1 MKDSKTLA
9 RKTDHI
15 QINLREDVRSDI
27 TTGLESYH
35 FIHNALPE
43 IDLKDIDLSTSFLSR
58 SLKLP
63 LLISS
68 MTGGTSDGEKINR
81 ILASAAEKW
90 GCAMGVGSQR
100 AGVDHPGSARTY
112 QVRKI
117 APNILL
123 LANLGAIQ
131 LNYGYDLDQCRK
143 AVDSIEA
150 DGLILHLNP
159 LQEALQPE
167 GQTNFSGLL
176 QKIENICSHLG
187 KPVII
192 KEVGWGISETTAKQ
206 LFSTGVTA
214 IDVAGAGGTSWSQVE
229 MHRLESDSR
238 QRIAADFRSWGIP
251 TAESIRMVRHAVPNL
266 PVIASGGIKTGMDIA
281 KCIALGASL
290 GGIAGPLLRAA
301 DVSESELDQLLEEI
315 KTELT
320 ITMFA
325 AGAANIDELK
335 KSHLISN

>member
-1 MKDSKTLA
+1 MKDSKTIN
-9 RKTDHI
+9 RKSDHI
-15 QINLREDVRSDI
+15 RINLRKDVNSDI
-27 TTGLESYH
+27 TTGLEDYY
-35 FIHNALPE
+35 FIHDALPE
-43 IDLKDIDLSTSFLSR
+43 IDLKDIDLSTKFFTK
-58 SLKLP
+58 SLRLP

-68 MTGGTSDGEKINR
+68 MTGGTPEGEKINLL
-81 ILASAAEKW
+81 LATAAEKY
-90 GCAMGVGSQR
+90 GCAMGLGSLR
-100 AGVDHPGSARTY
+100 AAIDHPESAGTY
-112 QVRKI
+112 KVRKS

-123 LANLGAIQ
+123 LANLGAVQ
-131 LNYGYDLDQCRK
+131 LNYGYGLDQCRK
-143 AVDSIEA
+143 AVDIIEA

-167 GQTNFSGLL
+167 GETNFFGLL
-176 QKIENICSHLG
+176 AKIETICSKLG
-187 KPVII
+187 RPVIV
-192 KEVGWGISETTAKQ
+192 KEVGWGISENTAKQ
-206 LFSTGVTA
+206 LFNAGVSA

-229 MHRLESDSR
+229 LHRLKTQSR

-251 TAESIRMVRHAVPNL
+251 TAESIRMVVNAAPDL

-301 DVSESELDQLLEEI
+301 AISGDELDLLLDEI

-325 AGAANIDELK
+325 TGKSKIEELK
-335 KSHLISN
+335 KAKLISY